1 MISLEASPEYFK
13 SCGLEPNEANGNTS
27 VFSPIEVCPST
38 TTWECK
44 TEPPAIET
52 FFPTTEN
59 GPIVTSGAMLA
70 PSSTT
75 AEGCIPLEDVFGSD
89 IIYLRS
95 LLKNLPLQ
103 QQPLLRILFRQT

>member
-1 MISLEASPEYFK
+1 MMSLDASPEYFK
-13 SCGLEPNEANGNTS
+13 SCGLDPNDANGNTS

-44 TEPPAIET
+44 TEPLAIDT
-52 FFPTTEN
+52 FFPTTEK
-59 GPIVTSGAMLA
+59 GPIVTLGAMRA

-75 AEGCIPLEDVFGSD
+75 AEGCIPFEEVFGSD

-95 LLKNLPLQ
+95 LLKTLPLQ
-103 QQPLLRILFRQT
+103 QQSLVRILSRQT